1 MSGALSLC
9 ACSRYLWQ
17 AAANLAWTRFKS
29 LMHVT
34 AIMDGKVV
42 FIGPLNAPAAF
53 IYPSQPIVAKQ
64 LWTWLAA

>member
-1 MSGALSLC
+1 
-9 ACSRYLWQ
+9 
-17 AAANLAWTRFKS
+17 
-29 LMHVT
+29 MHVT